1 MGTNDEQYE
10 RIGRDFITGKEDHF
24 SKKQDQAQLFIRNL
38 LPDLRGKSVLDVGCG
53 HGRDVAFYET
63 LGASDVFGI
72 DSSKFMIGE
81 AKKIVKILPIWL
93 LGVWKKCPLA
103 ITGLMF

>member
-1 MGTNDEQYE
+1 
-10 RIGRDFITGKEDHF
+10 
-24 SKKQDQAQLFIRNL
+24 
-38 LPDLRGKSVLDVGCG
+38 
-53 HGRDVAFYET
+53 VAFYET